1 MKLENK
7 PTHIALQNFT
17 TECGAFYATVNLS
30 FQVFGKALHTAPIVL
45 VNHALTGNS
54 QVVGET
60 GWWNDLIGENK
71 TIDIHKYTILAFN
84 VPGNGFDGFLIEKYA
99 DFTARDIARIF
110 IDGIKCLKIRQLYA
124 IIGGSVGGGIA
135 WEMVALEPRITQHL
149 IPIATDW
156 KSTDWLI
163 ANCFLQE
170 QILNNSLK
178 PIEDARIHAML
189 CYRTPES
196 FKAKFQRTTNEELAI
211 FNIESWLGHHGNKL
225 QKRFQLSSYKLMN
238 QLLKTIDITRNKGTF
253 EEIAAKIEADI
264 HIIAIDSDLF
274 FTAQENKATYEELK
288 KYKNNVSY
296 QEIKSIHGHD
306 AFLIEY
312 EQLDNLLSAIF

>member
-1 MKLENK
+1 LENK
-7 PTHIALQNFT
+7 PTTITLQNFT
-17 TECGAFYATVNLS
+17 TENGAFYATLNLS
-30 FQVFGKALHTAPIVL
+30 FQVFGLALNTAPIVL

-54 QVVGET
+54 QVVGST

-71 TIDIHKYTILAFN
+71 TIDTNKYTILAFN
-84 VPGNGFDGFLIEKYA
+84 VPGNGFDDTIIENYL
-99 DFTARDIARIF
+99 DFNARDIAKIF
-110 IDGIKCLKIRQLYA
+110 IEGIHFLEIKQLYA

-135 WEMVALEPRITQHL
+135 WEIAALQPKITKHL

-170 QILNNSLK
+170 QILNNSSK

-196 FKAKFQRTTNEELAI
+196 LKAKFQRTTNEELAI
-211 FNIESWLGHHGNKL
+211 FNIESWLCHHGEKL
-225 QKRFQLSSYKLMN
+225 QKRFQLSSYKMMN
-238 QLLKTIDITRNKGTF
+238 QLLKTIDITRNRGSF
-253 EEIAAKIEADI
+253 EEIASKIEADI
-264 HIIAIDSDLF
+264 HIIGINSDLF
-274 FTAQENKATYEELK
+274 FTVNENRATYQELK
-288 KYKNNVSY
+288 KYKDNVTY
-296 QEIKSIHGHD
+296 QEIVSIHGHD

-312 EQLDNLLSAIF
+312 EQLDNLLAAFF